1 MRVGIFAKTFSG
13 SDPLTVLSA
22 AKRSGYDCVQYNFA
36 CSGLPSMPDHVPEA
50 AIAAIAAARQA
61 TGVDIAALSATYNMI
76 HPDVA
81 VRRKGM
87 ASLEVAIATAARL
100 AIPLVTLCT
109 GTRDPD
115 DQWRHHPDNAS
126 AAAWRDLVEEM
137 SRAAALAEA
146 QGVHLG
152 IEPEQA
158 NVVRDAAD
166 AQRLM
171 KEVPSPALR
180 IVLDPANLFEHA
192 TADEARD
199 IVASAVDRLADRI
212 SMAHAKDRSADGAFA
227 TAGRGIVDFPDFIAR
242 LRATGF
248 DGPLV
253 THGLTAAEAPEVSRF
268 LKAIVA

>member
-1 MRVGIFAKTFSG
+1 MQIGIFAKTFPG

-22 AKRSGYDCVQYNFA
+22 AKHAAYACVQYNFA
-36 CSGLPSMPDHVPEA
+36 CSRLPSMPSSVPEA
-50 AIAAIAAARQA
+50 AIAAISAARQA
-61 TGVDIAALSATYNMI
+61 TGVEIAALSATYNMI

-87 ASLEVAIATAARL
+87 ASLAVAITTAARL

-115 DQWRHHPDNAS
+115 DQWRHHPDNS
-126 AAAWRDLVEEM
+126 GSAAWRDLVDEM

-146 QGVHLG
+146 HGVLLG

-166 AQRLM
+166 AMRLM
-171 KEVPSPALR
+171 KDVPSSALR
-180 IVLDPANLFEHA
+180 VVLDPANLFERA
-192 TADEARD
+192 AADEARG
-199 IVASAVDRLADRI
+199 IVASAVDLLADRI
-212 SMAHAKDRSADGAFA
+212 SMAHAKDRAADGTFT
-227 TAGRGIVDFPDFIAR
+227 TAGKGVVDFTDFVGR
-242 LRATGF
+242 LRAAGF

-253 THGLTAAEAPEVSRF
+253 THGLTESEAPEVSRF
-268 LKAIVA
+268 LTGLIA